1 MRVTDAS
8 HYPNQILSFD
18 QYLNDAI
25 STVLDQKL
33 SSSEREM
40 LGYPVRK
47 GGLGIPSACSL
58 AGANYLA
65 SRIQT
70 RKLQGI
76 ISGEPK
82 ESVDHRISLALMK
95 VNEVHG
101 TILNLEEIP
110 ELEAQK
116 TLQTAITAIQNSHRF
131 YRIWHHGLKLCS

>member
-1 MRVTDAS
+1 MDPTAARQLTLLKYCSSGYKLNHLMRVTDAS

-65 SRIQT
+65 SQIQT
-70 RKLQGI
+70 RKLRKV
-76 ISGEPK
+76 SCLA
-82 ESVDHRISLALMK
+82 VLSLALMK
-95 VNEVHG
+95 V
-101 TILNLEEIP
+101 
-110 ELEAQK
+110 
-116 TLQTAITAIQNSHRF
+116 
-131 YRIWHHGLKLCS
+131 YGLA